1 MGEEAAALL
10 LVIIMVV
17 GVLPLA
23 LEDAIIVDMMDTGL
37 ETARLGIGRTSAID
51 VEKEAILSGIVVI
64 AQGHAPILFYPLNLV
79 VLKLHFD
86 AFSFVSYHSFPGF
99 IMDMIYYRHQSRSR
113 SRSPVAR
120 RRKSR
125 SRSDDQ
131 SRRYG
136 QHFVSFWLF

>member
-1 MGEEAAALL
+1 MP

-64 AQGHAPILFYPLNLV
+64 AQGHAPILLYALNLV

-86 AFSFVSYHSFPGF
+86 AFSNVSYHS
-99 IMDMIYYRHQSRSR
+99 IISWCYYAH
-113 SRSPVAR
+113 
-120 RRKSR
+120 
-125 SRSDDQ
+125 DT
-131 SRRYG
+131 
-136 QHFVSFWLF
+136 L